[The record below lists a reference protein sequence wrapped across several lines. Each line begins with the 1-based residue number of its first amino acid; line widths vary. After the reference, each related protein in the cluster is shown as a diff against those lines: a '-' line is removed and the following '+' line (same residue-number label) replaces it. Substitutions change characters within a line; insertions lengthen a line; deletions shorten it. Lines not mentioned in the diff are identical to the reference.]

1 MMTLPGTRSAKQVKE
16 QSAPEFKFWLAFGL
30 LLLAITGSAL
40 AVVYTSFTSRHLLNS
55 LQVEEKKRNQLQ
67 VEWGQLLLEQSSM
80 VAQGK
85 VEDMAIAELGMEVPD
100 LNKVVVF
107 SGD

>member
-1 MMTLPGTRSAKQVKE
+1 MMTLPGSRSAKQVKE
-16 QSAPEFKFWLAFGL
+16 QSAPELKFWLAFGL